1 MKTDQEI
8 VSDFIKEHKLAVV
21 STVTSDF
28 LPQSAV
34 VGIHVGDNSE
44 IIFGTFKSSRKY
56 LNLQK
61 NPRVALVIGWDKG
74 KTVQYEGEVK
84 VLQGNAVV
92 EFEKAHMG
100 EMSSAAKYVPKE
112 EAVFY
117 KVTPKWISYTD
128 VSQDPWE
135 TIVIRF

>member
-8 VSDFIKEHKLAVV
+8 VSDFIKEHKIAVV
-21 STVTSDF
+21 STVTSDL

-34 VGIHVGDNSE
+34 VGIHVGENSE

-61 NPRVALVIGWDKG
+61 NPRVSLVIGWDKG

-84 VLQGNAVV
+84 ELQGKAVV

-100 EMSSAAKYVPKE
+100 EMSSAAKYVSKK

-117 KVTPKWISYTD
+117 KITPKWIRYTD
-128 VSQDPWE
+128 VSKDPWE
-135 TIVIRF
+135 TIVI

>member
-8 VSDFIKEHKLAVV
+8 VNDFIKEHKLAVV

-44 IIFGTFKSSRKY
+44 IIFGTFRSSRKH

-61 NPRVALVIGWDKG
+61 NPRVSLVIGWDKG

-84 VLQGNAVV
+84 ELQGNAVV

-100 EMSSAAKYVPKE
+100 EMSSAAKYVSKE

-117 KVTPKWISYTD
+117 KIIPKWIRYTD
-128 VSQDPWE
+128 ASKDPWE
-135 TIVIRF
+135 TIEIRF